1 MRQGMLFLTALLL
14 VCLLLSSCGVS
25 EREAR
30 DGAER
35 FLLAVQNGDYE
46 TAAAQM
52 HPTYRASA
60 EELRE
65 YLSAVEDS
73 LGIRFAD
80 GMILSGYTSF
90 QKDDHHPTVGGA
102 YAVLEG
108 TMDVGTAAVRFIV
121 TVIRDGDGYGI
132 FNIRFESA

>member
-1 MRQGMLFLTALLL
+1 MKKNAVLLSILVL
-14 VCLLLSSCGVS
+14 VCLLLSSCGIS
-25 EREAR
+25 AQETR
-30 DGAER
+30 DSTER

-46 TAAAQM
+46 AAAEQM
-52 HPTYRASA
+52 HPTYRATA

-65 YLSAVEDS
+65 YLTEVEES

-90 QKDDHHPTVGGA
+90 QKADRHPTVGGA

-108 TMDVGTAAVRFIV
+108 RMDVGTAAVQFTV

-132 FNIRFESA
+132 FNIQLQAA

>member
-1 MRQGMLFLTALLL
+1 MT
-14 VCLLLSSCGVS
+14 
-25 EREAR
+25 
-30 DGAER
+30 ER

-46 TAAAQM
+46 GACAEM

-65 YLSAVEDS
+65 YLTSVEEK

-80 GMILSGYTSF
+80 GMILVGYTSF
-90 QKDDHHPTVGGA
+90 LEDDHHPTIGGA

-108 TMDVGTAAVRFIV
+108 AMDVSTASVRFTV
-121 TVIRDGDGYGI
+121 TVIRDDNGFGI
-132 FNIRFESA
+132 FNIAFETTQR